1 MPRDVVNCCSLCF
14 FFVLTLRQLET
25 FELTDDEIRKRV
37 GFWFTTFELLNRK
50 EQGGNF
56 ENVQTQNFN
65 SKIRRAKKKKLG
77 CKLDEG

>member
-50 EQGGNF
+50 EQRAGIF
-56 ENVQTQNFN
+56 EINVQTQDFQFKNRGE
-65 SKIRRAKKKKLG
+65 SKKAVN
-77 CKLDEG
+77 